1 MKYFAARNHLL
12 LLMLDIIYIIVAF
25 VIGLAIAWAI
35 GYLKLTKARKE
46 LKSAQGFLE
55 SEKLMKETLQK
66 ELAVVHQN
74 KMATELELTL
84 KLQNAEKIMQQMDS
98 DILLLQKSNE
108 ETEALL
114 EAKQPEVHAIKLQLI
129 EAQNAAA
136 RYKAQLSEKEKG
148 K

>member
-1 MKYFAARNHLL
+1 
-12 LLMLDIIYIIVAF
+12 MLDIIYIVVAF
-25 VIGLAIAWAI
+25 VIGLAIAGVI
-35 GYLKLTKARKE
+35 SYIKLTKVRKE
-46 LKSAQGFLE
+46 LKSTQGFLE
-55 SEKLMKETLQK
+55 SEKLMKETVQK
-66 ELAVVHQN
+66 ELAVVHQS
-74 KMATELELTL
+74 KMASELDLSI
-84 KLQNAEKIMQQMDS
+84 KLQNAEKIMQQMDA

-136 RYKAQLSEKEKG
+136 RYKAQLLEKG

>member
-1 MKYFAARNHLL
+1 MWN
-12 LLMLDIIYIIVAF
+12 IVYCSIAF
-25 VIGLAIAWAI
+25 VVGLIIAWLI
-35 GYLKLTKARKE
+35 GYFKQQKVQKE
-46 LKSAQGFLE
+46 LKSSTGYLE
-55 SEKLMKETLQK
+55 SERLMKETLQK

-74 KMATELELTL
+74 KMAIELELTQ
-84 KLQNAEKIMQQMDS
+84 KLQVAEKIMQRMDG

-114 EAKQPEVHAIKLQLI
+114 EAKQPEVHALKIQLI

-136 RYKAQLSEKEKG
+136 RYKAQLTEKG